1 MKAVVQRV
9 TESSVSVKGQV
20 VGRIGP
26 GLVVLLG
33 VGKTDSD
40 KDVEWMVEKIAR
52 LRIFED
58 EQGKM
63 NRSLMEG
70 SRAVLVI
77 SQFTLYGDAR
87 KGRRPSF
94 VDAKEP
100 SEAKRLYELFCKR
113 AEAIGLDVE
122 TGIFAAEMSVSLVND
137 GPVTL
142 ILDSQS
148 LQTG

>member
-1 MKAVVQRV
+1 MRAVLQRV

-26 GLVVLLG
+26 GLLVLLG
-33 VGKTDSD
+33 VGKIDSE
-40 KDVEWMVEKIAR
+40 KHVEWMVEKIAH

-63 NRSLMEG
+63 NRSLMDA

-94 VDAKEP
+94 VDAKDP
-100 SEAKRLYELFCKR
+100 SEAKRLYELFCQR
-113 AEAIGLDVE
+113 AKAIGLDVQ

-148 LQTG
+148 